1 VVKKILGYI
10 TGTLEYDMCY
20 EWRTGNARL
29 VGYCDSDLTSNIDT
43 RKSTMGVLFF
53 LGELAVSQAA
63 GCGSVFV

>member
-1 VVKKILGYI
+1 
-10 TGTLEYDMCY
+10 MCY